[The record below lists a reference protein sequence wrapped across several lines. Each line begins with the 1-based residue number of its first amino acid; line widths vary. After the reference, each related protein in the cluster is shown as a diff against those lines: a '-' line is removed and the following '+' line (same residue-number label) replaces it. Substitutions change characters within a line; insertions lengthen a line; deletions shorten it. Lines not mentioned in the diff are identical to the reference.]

1 MIGVMSKGLFNKHS
15 FSELALLA
23 IFAVGLFSANLIVKQ
38 RSFIRVGPPMILP
51 GAGVTV
57 HLPAEPGWQGLTEWQ
72 YEMNNC
78 FVIVARR
85 NRPVIEVQWR
95 YCLTAPAKSN
105 REILDLIAKQ
115 SNGQLQDITTLSV
128 PCPMQFAHLV
138 SPKAE
143 EDRFVGVAMLDFGRV
158 LILEVRAAEDVFYG
172 RDVFIT
178 LAQTLE
184 YKLPSELTAGI
195 ELLENAQRFG
205 ADKFFPSEEGQTLLV
220 RDAAR
225 SIRGYERTQIKQDS
239 EGNLRI
245 DKTTVVN
252 TAAIRRKEQTFES
265 ANPFRGFRW
274 QNRYSGL
281 SGQGSV
287 FQLELSNGML
297 TVREPAGQS
306 RTLEPGPSAVSEML
320 LDGLIPFFLDSGQP
334 KIVLDIISPE
344 GRITPAIIE
353 AISTSDSTAKA
364 DELAHAVRVN
374 LIQGGKMEFYYA
386 ADKKLLGKLTTA
398 GRGGA
403 LLWEPSTRQEID
415 KYFDTRPQRS
425 GPVVW
430 QGSTALL
437 RSFEHQ

>member
-1 MIGVMSKGLFNKHS
+1 MQKGLFNKHS

-23 IFAVGLFSANLIVKQ
+23 IFAIGLFSANLIVKM
-38 RSFIRVGPPMILP
+38 RSLIRVGPPVTLQ
-51 GAGVTV
+51 GAGVTI
-57 HLPAEPGWQGLTEWQ
+57 HLPAERGWQGLTEWQ

-78 FVIVARR
+78 FVILARL

-95 YCLTAPAKSN
+95 YFLSAPAKNN
-105 REILDLIAKQ
+105 RDILELVAKQ
-115 SNGQLQDITTLSV
+115 SNGKLEDITTLDG

-138 SPKAE
+138 SPKTE
-143 EDRFVGVAMLDFGRV
+143 EERFVGVAMLDFGRV
-158 LILEVRAAEDVFYG
+158 LMLEVRSAEDVFYG

-178 LAQTLE
+178 LAQSME
-184 YKLPSELTAGI
+184 YKQPSELSAGI

-225 SIRGYERTQIKQDS
+225 SVRGYERTQIKQDS

-274 QNRYSGL
+274 QNRHSGL
-281 SGQGSV
+281 SGQGSL
-287 FQLELSNGML
+287 FQLDLSNGLL

-306 RTLEPGPSAVSEML
+306 RTFEPGPSAVSEML
-320 LDGLIPFFLDSGQP
+320 LDGLVPFFLDSGQP

-353 AISTSDSTAKA
+353 AISASDSTARSE
-364 DELAHAVRVN
+364 ELAYAVRVN
-374 LIQGGKMEFYYA
+374 LISGGKMEFYYA

-403 LLWEPSTRQEID
+403 LLWEPSSRQEID
-415 KYFDTRPQRS
+415 KYFDTLPQRS
-425 GPVVW
+425 GPVVRQW
-430 QGSTALL
+430 STVSLPN
-437 RSFEHQ
+437 FENK